1 MEKDEAKFISMEKLC
16 KRIDTPKKTIENWI
30 RNGEF
35 VPGLLFVG
43 RSKRFDVKELNIFD
57 DGIRAQRNRK
67 ELVKEIVDA
76 RPKASKG

>member
-1 MEKDEAKFISMEKLC
+1 MEKDEAVFIKMEKLC
-16 KRIDTPKKTIENWI
+16 KQIDAPKKTIENWI

-35 VPGLLFVG
+35 VPALHFVG
-43 RSKRFDVKELNIFD
+43 RSKRFDVKELDILY

-76 RPKASKG
+76 RPKGSKG